1 MGMSETTENKNATKL
16 KETKT
21 FNAEIQ
27 NIMQMIIKNIY
38 NDKSASIRELI
49 SNASDAIDKY
59 ISHYA
64 SIESEAKVQ
73 IPNLKIQLKI
83 NETDKIVEISDN
95 GIGMTYDDIV
105 NFIGSIASSGTKKFK
120 QDMIEQ
126 NSKSDGEAKKDA
138 KNLIGQFGV
147 GFYSSFLIAEK
158 VEMITKKVGHPAYK
172 WASHGDSSYDLEE
185 LAESDVGLENYLHG
199 TIVRMQVKEGN
210 EKYLK
215 VNEIKDIISKHSR
228 FINYP
233 IYIEEQK
240 EVEEPIEIEE
250 DVKKEEAEE
259 VKDSDKKEEDKESD
273 KKEEVKDSDKKEEG
287 KKEEV
292 KEGED

>member
-199 TIVRMQVKEGN
+199 TIVRM
-210 EKYLK
+210 K

-259 VKDSDKKEEDKESD
+259 VKDSDKKEEVKDSD
-273 KKEEVKDSDKKEEG
+273 KKEEVKDSG
-287 KKEEV
+287 
-292 KEGED
+292 